1 MKLNHLKIN
10 GFGKLKNKEIEL
22 NNKINIIYG
31 LNESGKSTLQKFILG
46 SFFGLSK
53 NKNGK
58 EISDIEKL
66 TPWNNDEFS
75 GKIKYTLDD
84 GKSFEVFRDFTRK
97 NPIIYNENKV
107 DISDS
112 FSIDKNKGNNFF
124 EEQTGIDETTFLD
137 TALTEQQNVKL
148 NKISQNNIIQKI
160 TNIISTG
167 NENIS
172 YKRTLEKILKQ
183 QTDKIGTSRSSQ
195 KPLNIIENRIAELKR
210 EEFLLDDTDIEQSNL
225 QEEIKKY
232 NNIIEK
238 ENEKLNLLSE
248 MLKYHESLKFR
259 IAEVDFNKKLEE
271 EYDEKIEDLKSK
283 IDVRAK
289 QNLRLQKKS
298 YIKFYILFLIF
309 TIISI
314 LLFVFNKNIIVNSLS
329 LILTLGILVYIIV
342 DKIIKN
348 KKIKEKLK
356 QIDELQLKIN
366 KEIEFLKQSKEQK
379 VLETKIKNERLDLEF
394 RKNDEYL
401 RYKYNGKVDSSFIE
415 NVLAMDIDDI
425 FSASNLSKEKIENAK
440 IKLNT
445 LNLESDEISNV
456 IRKSKEVKDELN
468 QLKEESLELQSL
480 NNSYNLA
487 ITCLQQAYQEMKEQI
502 NPNLIIRLGE
512 IIKKISNNKYANII
526 FDDENGLCVE
536 LENGR
541 YIPAE
546 LLSIGTI
553 DQLYLSLRLA
563 VLEEISTETIPIILD
578 EAFAYFDNERL
589 ENILDF
595 ISKEYPNNQ
604 IIIFTSST
612 REIEILKELKI
623 TNYNLIEL

>member
-298 YIKFYILFLIF
+298 YIKFYVLFLIF

-329 LILTLGILVYIIV
+329 LIPTLGVLVYIIV

>member
-1 MKLNHLKIN
+1 MVDY
-10 GFGKLKNKEIEL
+10 FVF
-22 NNKINIIYG
+22 II
-31 LNESGKSTLQKFILG
+31 FI
-46 SFFGLSK
+46 
-53 NKNGK
+53 
-58 EISDIEKL
+58 
-66 TPWNNDEFS
+66 
-75 GKIKYTLDD
+75 
-84 GKSFEVFRDFTRK
+84 
-97 NPIIYNENKV
+97 
-107 DISDS
+107 
-112 FSIDKNKGNNFF
+112 
-124 EEQTGIDETTFLD
+124 
-137 TALTEQQNVKL
+137 
-148 NKISQNNIIQKI
+148 
-160 TNIISTG
+160 
-167 NENIS
+167 
-172 YKRTLEKILKQ
+172 
-183 QTDKIGTSRSSQ
+183 
-195 KPLNIIENRIAELKR
+195 
-210 EEFLLDDTDIEQSNL
+210 
-225 QEEIKKY
+225 
-232 NNIIEK
+232 
-238 ENEKLNLLSE
+238 
-248 MLKYHESLKFR
+248 
-259 IAEVDFNKKLEE
+259 
-271 EYDEKIEDLKSK
+271 
-283 IDVRAK
+283 
-289 QNLRLQKKS
+289 
-298 YIKFYILFLIF
+298 
-309 TIISI
+309 IISI
-314 LLFVFNKNIIVNSLS
+314 LLFVFNKNTIINTIS
-329 LILTLGILVYIIV
+329 LIPSLGIFAYIAV
-342 DKIIKN
+342 DKIIKD

-366 KEIEFLKQSKEQK
+366 KEIEFLKQSKQQK
-379 VLETKIKNERLDLEF
+379 AFETKIKNERLDLEF

-401 RYKYNGKVDSSFIE
+401 RYKYTGKVELNFIE

-440 IKLNT
+440 IKLNS
-445 LNLESDEISNV
+445 LNSEAEEINNT

-563 VLEEISTETIPIILD
+563 VLEEISTETMPIILD

-595 ISKEYPNNQ
+595 IANEYPNNQ

-612 REIEILKELKI
+612 REIETLRELKI
-623 TNYNLIEL
+623 ANYNLIEL

>member
-1 MKLNHLKIN
+1 MKINHLKIN
-10 GFGKLKNKEIEL
+10 GFGKIKNKEIKL
-22 NNKINIIYG
+22 SDNINIIYG
-31 LNESGKSTLQKFILG
+31 LNESGKSTVQKFILG

-66 TPWNNDEFS
+66 KPWNNDEFS
-75 GKIKYTLDD
+75 GKISYTLDN
-84 GKSFEVFRDFTRK
+84 GNLFEVFRDFTRK

-124 EEQTGIDETTFLD
+124 EEQTGIDEITFID
-137 TALTEQQNVKL
+137 TAVTEQQNVKL

-160 TNIISTG
+160 TNIISSG
-167 NENIS
+167 NEKIS
-172 YKRTLEKILKQ
+172 YKKTLEKILKQ
-183 QTDKIGTSRSSQ
+183 QVDKIGTSRSSQ
-195 KPLNIIENRIAELKR
+195 KPLNLIENRISELKR
-210 EEFLLDDTDIEQSNL
+210 EEFLLDDNDIEQNNIK
-225 QEEIKKY
+225 EEIKKY

-238 ENEKLNLLSE
+238 ENIKLDLLSE
-248 MLKYHESLKFR
+248 MFNYHESLKLR
-259 IAEVDFNKKLEE
+259 IAEVDFNRKLEE

-283 IDVRAK
+283 IDIRAK
-289 QNLRLQKKS
+289 QNLRLQKRN
-298 YIKFYILFLIF
+298 YIVFYIMLLIF
-309 TIISI
+309 IISSVI
-314 LLFVFNKNIIVNSLS
+314 LFVFNKNIIVNYLS
-329 LILTLGILVYIIV
+329 LIPSFGILLFILI
-342 DKIIKN
+342 DKMKN
-348 KKIKEKLK
+348 NRKIKEKIK

-366 KEIEFLKQSKEQK
+366 KEIEFVKQSKQQK
-379 VLETKIKNERLDLEF
+379 AFETKIKNERLNLEYK
-394 RKNDEYL
+394 KNDEYL
-401 RYKYNGKVDSSFIE
+401 RYKYTGKVDANFIE

-425 FSASNLSKEKIENAK
+425 FSATNISKEKIEDAK
-440 IKLNT
+440 IKINT
-445 LNLESDEISNV
+445 LNLEFEEIKNTV
-456 IRKSKEVKDELN
+456 RRSKEVQDELN

-487 ITCLQQAYQEMKEQI
+487 ISCLQQAYQEMKEQI
-502 NPNLIIRLGE
+502 NPNLIIRLGQ
-512 IIKKISNNKYANII
+512 IIKKISNNKYNNII

-546 LLSIGTI
+546 LLSVGTI

-563 VLEEISTETIPIILD
+563 VLDEISTEKMPIILD
-578 EAFAYFDNERL
+578 EAFAYFDDERL

-595 ISKEYPNNQ
+595 IAKEYPNNQ

-612 REIEILKELKI
+612 RELEILKKLKI
-623 TNYNLIEL
+623 TNYNVIEL

>member
-1 MKLNHLKIN
+1 MKINHLKIN
-10 GFGKLKNKEIEL
+10 GFGKIKNKEIKL
-22 NNKINIIYG
+22 SDNINIIYG
-31 LNESGKSTLQKFILG
+31 LNESGKSTVQKFILG

-66 TPWNNDEFS
+66 KPWNNDEFS
-75 GKIKYTLDD
+75 GKISYTLDN
-84 GKSFEVFRDFTRK
+84 GNLFEVFRDFTRK
-97 NPIIYNENKV
+97 NPIIYNENKI

-124 EEQTGIDETTFLD
+124 EEQTGIDEITFID
-137 TALTEQQNVKL
+137 TAVTEQQNVKL

-160 TNIISTG
+160 TNIISSG

-172 YKRTLEKILKQ
+172 YKKTLEKMLKQ
-183 QTDKIGTSRSSQ
+183 QVDKIGTSRSSQ
-195 KPLNIIENRIAELKR
+195 KPLNLIENRISELKR
-210 EEFLLDDTDIEQSNL
+210 EEFLLDDNDIEQNNIK
-225 QEEIKKY
+225 EEIKKY
-232 NNIIEK
+232 NNIIER
-238 ENEKLNLLSE
+238 ENIKLDLLSE
-248 MLKYHESLKFR
+248 MFNYHESLKLR
-259 IAEVDFNKKLEE
+259 IAEVDFNRKLEE

-283 IDVRAK
+283 IDIRAK
-289 QNLRLQKKS
+289 QNLRLQKRN
-298 YIKFYILFLIF
+298 YIVFYIMLLIF
-309 TIISI
+309 IISSVI
-314 LLFVFNKNIIVNSLS
+314 LFVFNKNIIVNYLS
-329 LILTLGILVYIIV
+329 LIPSFGILLFILI
-342 DKIIKN
+342 DKMKN
-348 KKIKEKLK
+348 NRKIKEKIK

-366 KEIEFLKQSKEQK
+366 KEIEFVKQSKQQK
-379 VLETKIKNERLDLEF
+379 AFETKIKNERLNLEYK
-394 RKNDEYL
+394 KNDEYL
-401 RYKYNGKVDSSFIE
+401 RYKYTGKVDANFIE

-425 FSASNLSKEKIENAK
+425 FSATNISKEKIEDAK
-440 IKLNT
+440 IKINT
-445 LNLESDEISNV
+445 LNLEFEEIKNTV
-456 IRKSKEVKDELN
+456 RRSKEVQDELN

-487 ITCLQQAYQEMKEQI
+487 ISCLQQAYQEMKEQI
-502 NPNLIIRLGE
+502 NPNLIIRLGQ
-512 IIKKISNNKYANII
+512 IIKKISNNKYNNII

-546 LLSIGTI
+546 LLSVGTI

-563 VLEEISTETIPIILD
+563 VLDEISTEKMPIILD

-595 ISKEYPNNQ
+595 IAKEYTNNQ

-612 REIEILKELKI
+612 RELEILKKLKI
-623 TNYNLIEL
+623 TNYNVIEL

>member
-1 MKLNHLKIN
+1 MKINHLKIN
-10 GFGKLKNKEIEL
+10 GFGKIKNKEIKL
-22 NNKINIIYG
+22 SDNINIIYG
-31 LNESGKSTLQKFILG
+31 LNESGKSTVQKFILG

-66 TPWNNDEFS
+66 KPWNNDEFS
-75 GKIKYTLDD
+75 GKISYTLDN
-84 GKSFEVFRDFTRK
+84 GNLFEVFRDFTRK
-97 NPIIYNENKV
+97 NPIIYNENKI

-124 EEQTGIDETTFLD
+124 EEQTGIDEITFID
-137 TALTEQQNVKL
+137 TAVTEQQNVKL

-160 TNIISTG
+160 TNIISSG

-172 YKRTLEKILKQ
+172 YKKTLEKMLKQ
-183 QTDKIGTSRSSQ
+183 QVDKIGTSRSSQ
-195 KPLNIIENRIAELKR
+195 KPLNLIENRISELKR
-210 EEFLLDDTDIEQSNL
+210 EEFLLDDNDIEQNNIK
-225 QEEIKKY
+225 EEIKKY
-232 NNIIEK
+232 NNIIER
-238 ENEKLNLLSE
+238 ENIKLDLLSE
-248 MLKYHESLKFR
+248 MFNYHESLKLR
-259 IAEVDFNKKLEE
+259 IAEVDFNRKLEE

-283 IDVRAK
+283 IDIRAK
-289 QNLRLQKKS
+289 QNLRLQKRN
-298 YIKFYILFLIF
+298 YIVFYIMLLIF
-309 TIISI
+309 IISSVI
-314 LLFVFNKNIIVNSLS
+314 LFVFNKNIIVNYLS
-329 LILTLGILVYIIV
+329 LIPSFGILLFILI
-342 DKIIKN
+342 DKMKN
-348 KKIKEKLK
+348 NRKIKEKIK

-366 KEIEFLKQSKEQK
+366 KEIEFVKQSKQQK
-379 VLETKIKNERLDLEF
+379 AFETKIKNERLNLEYK
-394 RKNDEYL
+394 KNDEYL
-401 RYKYNGKVDSSFIE
+401 RYKYTGKVDANFIE

-425 FSASNLSKEKIENAK
+425 FSATNISKEKIEDAK
-440 IKLNT
+440 IKINT
-445 LNLESDEISNV
+445 LNLEFEEIKNTV
-456 IRKSKEVKDELN
+456 RRSKEVQDELN

-487 ITCLQQAYQEMKEQI
+487 ISCLQQAYQEMKEQI
-502 NPNLIIRLGE
+502 NPNLIIRLGQ
-512 IIKKISNNKYANII
+512 IIKKISNNKYNNII

-546 LLSIGTI
+546 LLSVGTI

-563 VLEEISTETIPIILD
+563 VLDEISTEKMPIILD

-595 ISKEYPNNQ
+595 IAKEYPNNQ

-612 REIEILKELKI
+612 RELEILKKLKI
-623 TNYNLIEL
+623 TNYNVIEL